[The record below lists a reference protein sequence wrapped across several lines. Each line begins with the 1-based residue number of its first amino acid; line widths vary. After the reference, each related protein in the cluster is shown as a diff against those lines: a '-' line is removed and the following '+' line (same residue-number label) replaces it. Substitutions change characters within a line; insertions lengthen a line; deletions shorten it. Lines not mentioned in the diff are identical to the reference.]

1 MENLKNKTLG
11 FFMNEH
17 SSLEIWDKFGMLKRE
32 IKLYN
37 LLAKEFK
44 KIIIFSYGG
53 RKDLSYSGFFEKNV
67 EIVQKNVPL
76 PDVIYEFLVPLVR
89 FKKIKQCHILKTNQN
104 AGAIAPSLVKLFFPK
119 KKFVVRS
126 GYIGSEL
133 AKRLKFP
140 WYAKIYYEITQL
152 FSYLICDQAFIPTQ
166 FNADI
171 LLKKYPFL
179 KNKLIIMNNF
189 VDTELFKK
197 NPKEIKYDIIYQ
209 ARLDKDKNHIAILQ
223 ATKSLDLKILFIG
236 QGKEKESLLE
246 FSKKNNLQVEFIDK
260 IPHNQLP
267 NYYNQSKICVFP
279 SLHEG
284 NPKALLEAMSCSMAV
299 VAFNVVGVSNIIEN
313 EKNGLLS
320 KPDNLLLKNNTIR
333 LLNDSSL
340 TYKLGS
346 EARKFIEENYSLEI
360 LLKRE
365 IDIYK
370 KIMEK

>member
-1 MENLKNKTLG
+1 
-11 FFMNEH
+11 MNER

-67 EIVQKNVPL
+67 EIVQKNVPI
-76 PDVIYEFLVPLVR
+76 PDVVYELLIPLVH

-119 KKFVVRS
+119 KKFIVRS

-140 WYAKIYYEITQL
+140 WYAKIYFEIAQL

-223 ATKSLDLKILFIG
+223 ATKGLGLRILFIG
-236 QGKEKESLLE
+236 QGKERESLLE

-267 NYYNQSKICVFP
+267 DYYNQSKICVFP

-284 NPKALLEAMSCSMAV
+284 NPKALLEAMGCSMSV
-299 VAFNVVGVSNIIEN
+299 VACDVVGVNNIIEN
-313 EKNGLLS
+313 GKNGLIS
-320 KPDNLLLKNNTIR
+320 KPESQLIKTNVIK
-333 LLNDSSL
+333 LLNDDDL
-340 TYKLGS
+340 RKRLGD
-346 EARKFIEENYSLEI
+346 EARKFVLENYSLDI
-360 LLKRE
+360 LLKKE
-365 IDIYK
+365 AGIYIDLFNIK
-370 KIMEK
+370 